1 MKRLLQVK
9 IELKGSCKGLTAT
22 QIERTECKAFYKR
35 SDGFFECFL
44 ISATRLDIFKD
55 GHWTKTDDTIERY
68 PRDEKFGV
76 TAWCG
81 SEKSIRAKYYDMV
94 SGKDANSDIGVE
106 HFSRQSIE
114 S

>member
-1 MKRLLQVK
+1 MKKLLPLI
-9 IELKGSCKGLTAT
+9 IELKGTCSGINSS
-22 QIERTECKAFYKR
+22 QVERTECKALYKR

-81 SEKSIRAKYYDMV
+81 REKSIRAKYEAIKETKSALFDV
-94 SGKDANSDIGVE
+94 SV
-106 HFSRQSIE
+106 
-114 S
+114 